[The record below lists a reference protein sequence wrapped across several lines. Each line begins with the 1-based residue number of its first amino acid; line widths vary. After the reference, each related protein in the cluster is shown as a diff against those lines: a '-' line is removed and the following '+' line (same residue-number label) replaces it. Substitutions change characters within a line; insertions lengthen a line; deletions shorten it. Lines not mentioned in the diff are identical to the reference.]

1 MYKYSHLSHVTSW
14 HRRTFCD
21 IWALS
26 WAQTWIYTYLRAEMN
41 EFNWM
46 RCDTIYFALAW
57 QTSVKWNWLYKFW
70 FHLAFCHSALNIGS
84 HTHTR
89 AYLHCI
95 YFQFH
100 FDGNVCVCVA
110 LTTAT
115 VTPTTTTTTKTMTV
129 WRSFVNEIRR
139 INEQMNRRSCTHRGW
154 MGVDATGGRNAWS
167 TKYIYLFV
175 AVYLKFT

>member
-57 QTSVKWNWLYKFW
+57 QTLVKLNWLYKFW

-84 HTHTR
+84 HTYARVFT
-89 AYLHCI
+89 LHLFSVSFRWKCL
-95 YFQFH
+95 
-100 FDGNVCVCVA
+100 CVCGVDNSNSNSNTNDDDEDDDSVKIFCKRDQA
-110 LTTAT
+110 NQRT
-115 VTPTTTTTTKTMTV
+115 
-129 WRSFVNEIRR
+129 
-139 INEQMNRRSCTHRGW
+139 NEQTIMHTPW
-154 MGVDATGGRNAWS
+154 MSWCWRDWW
-167 TKYIYLFV
+167 
-175 AVYLKFT
+175 